1 MANPNPKTAHL
12 SREAGPGRPKG
23 SKNRITPERL
33 KLEIGRVALSNIVHA
48 FDGVHGNRKKF
59 TLRELKAMPEDFQR
73 CISSLKV
80 KTENLTAG
88 DDEQDIVVEIKL
100 WDKVRAQELMAR
112 SMGLLKDNMH
122 VTTDDDVLNRLDAWK
137 TKKPRGE

>member
-1 MANPNPKTAHL
+1 M
-12 SREAGPGRPKG
+12 
-23 SKNRITPERL
+23 TPERL
-33 KLEIGRVALSNIVHA
+33 KLEISRVAMSNIVHA

-88 DDEQDIVVEIKL
+88 DDTQDIVVEIKL
-100 WDKVRAQELMAR
+100 WDKVRAQEILAR
-112 SMGLLKDNMH
+112 ALGMLKDNVH
-122 VTTDDDVLNRLDAWK
+122 VTTSDEVLSRLDAWK
-137 TKKPRGE
+137 TKKPRGEG